1 MYHYTTYEGLQQIK
15 RERRIRVSTGGSSRR
30 RDLMHGAGV
39 YLTALK
45 PDQHT
50 KQEIAT
56 NNWASGG
63 QRRLREGNTDYFV
76 EVEIPDSD
84 YKLEECRDQY
94 DKWVYRDDLDLDQF
108 DWTSG
113 KNTDWKD
120 DFLLGAGIV
129 GGIGLLAGLVMG
141 GAALYNQHCK
151 EEEEKQKR
159 KH

>member
-1 MYHYTTYEGLQQIK
+1 MLQAC
-15 RERRIRVSTGGSSRR
+15 RTC
-30 RDLMHGAGV
+30 
-39 YLTALK
+39 
-45 PDQHT
+45 
-50 KQEIAT
+50 
-56 NNWASGG
+56 G
-63 QRRLREGNTDYFV
+63 Q
-76 EVEIPDSD
+76 
-84 YKLEECRDQY
+84 ECRDQY
-94 DKWVYRDDLDLDQF
+94 DKWIYRDNLDLDQF

-120 DFLLGAGIV
+120 DLLLGAKIV